1 MTVYAFHLHIRV
13 GCSTLWLIIDAPLV
27 DRMGFGQAGCDHDV
41 QVISHLRCDKYC
53 IILNIYNSTQD
64 VVLFV
69 LYVAGED
76 VLLGDLLVVMLVFD
90 AILCGCWLFFFAHS
104 SSGGLG

>member
-1 MTVYAFHLHIRV
+1 
-13 GCSTLWLIIDAPLV
+13 
-27 DRMGFGQAGCDHDV
+27 MGFGQAGCYHDV
-41 QVISHLRCDKYC
+41 EIISHLGCDKYC
-53 IILNIYNSTQD
+53 VILNIYNSTQD

-76 VLLGDLLVVMLVFD
+76 VLLGDLLVVMLLLD

-104 SSGGLG
+104 SFGELS